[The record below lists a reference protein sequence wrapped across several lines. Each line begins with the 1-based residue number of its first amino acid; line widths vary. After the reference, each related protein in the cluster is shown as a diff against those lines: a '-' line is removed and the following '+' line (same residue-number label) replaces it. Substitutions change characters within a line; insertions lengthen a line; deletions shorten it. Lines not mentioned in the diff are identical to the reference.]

1 MMRLVTYYQSRGKQ
15 IIAYNDP
22 LSLNRYTYCANNPIR
37 YYDPTGHRLKGDE
50 DLLNIQGLAMV
61 DFYASEWKKYQKLAK
76 EVKNKDP
83 NLYNQYKDA
92 MSQVKGLAN
101 DVRTSQLLIRE
112 ILFLQLIK
120 VIRIQLT
127 LELLINKVRAN

>member
-1 MMRLVTYYQSRGKQ
+1 M
-15 IIAYNDP
+15 
-22 LSLNRYTYCANNPIR
+22 NRYTYCANNPIR